1 VNTTLTACRE
11 CDLVQRKIVLSRD
24 NVALC
29 SRCGATL
36 YRNHLHSIEHT
47 LALTAGAIVFF
58 VIANAFPIVG
68 LQLQGQLIETTLFNT
83 VSVLY
88 SEHSKPIAALVFVT
102 AIAMPAL
109 ELMALTYV
117 LLPLRMGR
125 VPPYY
130 VYVLRMLQVAR
141 PWNMVEIFMLGV
153 LVSVVKLAD
162 TASIVVGNAAWAL
175 AALMMVMAAVSTT
188 LDARALWAKAT
199 PER

>member
-1 VNTTLTACRE
+1 MNPTLIACRE
-11 CDLVQRKIVLSRD
+11 CDLVQRRIALSRFG
-24 NVALC
+24 VALC
-29 SRCGATL
+29 PRCGATL
-36 YRNHLHSIEHT
+36 YRSHFHSIEHT

-68 LQLQGQLIETTLFNT
+68 LQMQGQVIETTLFNT
-83 VSVLY
+83 VRVLY
-88 SEHSKPIAALVFVT
+88 GEHSRPLAALVFVT

-109 ELMALTYV
+109 ELMALIYA

-130 VYVLRMLQVAR
+130 VYVLRMLQVVQ
-141 PWNMVEIFMLGV
+141 PWNLIEIFMLGV

-162 TASIVVGNAAWAL
+162 TASIVVGNALWAL
-175 AALMMVMAAVSTT
+175 AALMMVMAAISTT
-188 LDARALWAKAT
+188 LDARALWAKAI